1 MTGVVCNAGPI
12 PADRR
17 MIVTSNESADTGL
30 APNTGFDYRV
40 RSVLAVDGET
50 FRSAWSG
57 TAAGRTNP

>member
-1 MTGVVCNAGPI
+1 
-12 PADRR
+12 

-30 APNTGFDYRV
+30 APNTGFEYRV
-40 RSVLAVDGET
+40 RSVLVVDGAT